1 MPIGGSHPCREARH
15 DRRLQPRNIGRI
27 AGASALPAGMLI
39 LVGLMVIPV
48 SPLILDISFVANI
61 MISLAILMVALSA
74 AKPLDFSSFPT
85 VLLLATLFRLA
96 LNVAS
101 TRVVLVHGHEGTA
114 AAGHV
119 IEAFGQVLIG
129 GDYVVGLFVFFVL
142 MIINMVVITK
152 GAGRVSEVSARFTL
166 DALPGKQMAID
177 ADLNAGL
184 LSPEEAKARR
194 VEVATEADFYGSMDG
209 ASKFVKGDAIAGLL
223 ILFVNIVGGLILGI
237 FSHGL
242 SFSEAG
248 SNYVTLAI
256 GDALVAQIPAL
267 LLSIAAAAIVT
278 RVASPF
284 DLSGQIS
291 SQFASPAVWM
301 AVGAILFIL
310 GLVPSMPQMLI
321 LPAAALSFGMGWQLA
336 APRQRSPMPARTR
349 RPAPDPSHIEWADVS
364 DASACQLEIGY
375 ALVTLVDE
383 RKGSPLMTRITGIRR
398 QLSKELGFVVPPV
411 KVSDDLSL
419 PGNVYRISVAGV
431 IVGEDEVFPNEML
444 ALDSGDLVTKVVG
457 RPCKDPTF
465 GLDAL
470 WIPKAMQN
478 DAIAAG
484 YTVVDPATVVATHLN
499 NSIVGSAAELFG
511 IDDAQ
516 ALIDNLKVHYP
527 QLAQN
532 LTPGLFAA
540 ARRQPLQI
548 PARRTRAAARFP
560 QDRRG
565 DGIARRAAARRNRSG
580 RGRAPAHRRAD
591 RPDDRAEPDAAAR
604 RHLQPRGRD
613 IAQPGRARQPRRRMA
628 VRTWHG
634 DDRSSSRSA
643 RRSSHCC
650 CRRAASRSSP
660 HRSAVR
666 RCRGSCAPLSPTS
679 PSFRTSKS
687 RRTSRPKS
695 SRRSAPK
702 CPASRP
708 GPKPIWRTNC
718 MRIEPAE
725 QFSGTAGRA
734 PRARG
739 YGESVEALVEEY
751 SPLVR
756 KIAWQVFSRVSR
768 TSELDD
774 LIQTGL
780 IALIEASRQL

>member
-1 MPIGGSHPCREARH
+1 MTAGFN
-15 DRRLQPRNIGRI
+15 LRNFSRI
-27 AGASALPAGMLI
+27 ASLSALPAGMLI
-39 LVGLMVIPV
+39 VVGLMVIPV

-61 MISLAILMVALSA
+61 MISLLILMVALQAS
-74 AKPLDFSSFPT
+74 KPLDFSAFPT

-114 AAGHV
+114 SAGHV

-129 GDYVVGLFVFFVL
+129 GDYIVGLFVFFVL
-142 MIINMVVITK
+142 MIINLIVITK

-184 LSPEEAKARR
+184 LTPEEAKARR
-194 VEVATEADFYGSMDG
+194 VEVGTEADFYGSMDG
-209 ASKFVKGDAIAGLL
+209 ASKFVKGDAVAGLL

-242 SFSEAG
+242 SLSDAG
-248 SNYVTLAI
+248 STYITLAI

-278 RVASPF
+278 RVSSPF
-284 DLSGQIS
+284 DLSGQIG
-291 SQFASPAVWM
+291 SQFSSPAIWM
-301 AVGAILFIL
+301 AVSGILFIL
-310 GLVPSMPQMLI
+310 GLVPAMPQMLI
-321 LPAAALSFGMGWQLA
+321 LPAAALSFAIGWQLRRAEA
-336 APRQRSPMPARTR
+336 AVADLPAPAA
-349 RPAPDPSHIEWADVS
+349 PAPDPSHIEWADVS

-398 QLSKELGFVVPPV
+398 QLSKELGFVIPPV
-411 KVSDDLSL
+411 KVTDDLSL

-444 ALDSGDLVTKVVG
+444 ALDSGDLVRQVTG

-516 ALIDNLKVHYP
+516 ALIDNLKTHYP

-532 LTPGLFAA
+532 LS
-540 ARRQPLQI
+540 
-548 PARRTRAAARFP
+548 P
-560 QDRRG
+560 QG
-565 DGIARRAAARRNRSG
+565 YS
-580 RGRAPAHRRAD
+580 
-591 RPDDRAEPDAAAR
+591 
-604 RHLQPRGRD
+604 LPR
-613 IAQPGRARQPRRRMA
+613 
-628 VRTWHG
+628 V
-634 DDRSSSRSA
+634 
-643 RRSSHCC
+643 
-650 CRRAASRSSP
+650 ASL
-660 HRSAVR
+660 
-666 RCRGSCAPLSPTS
+666 C
-679 PSFRTSKS
+679 KS
-687 RRTSRPKS
+687 L
-695 SRRSAPK
+695 
-702 CPASRP
+702 
-708 GPKPIWRTNC
+708 
-718 MRIEPAE
+718 
-725 QFSGTAGRA
+725 
-734 PRARG
+734 
-739 YGESVEALVEEY
+739 LVERV
-751 SPLVR
+751 PLRDFR
-756 KIAWQVFSRVSR
+756 KIAEAMVALSGQQLG
-768 TSELDD
+768 EID
-774 LIQTGL
+774 
-780 IALIEASRQL
+780 LIEAVRQRIGALIVQTIVPSRMPLPVVTFSPEIEMLLNQAVRANPAAEWPFEHGMAMTIIEQVGQAVEPLLLQTRSFALVASPICRSALSRLVRATFPDVAVISDLEIPATKQTEIVATIGAEVPRLASGPDAPMEDQVHEN